1 MKKDVC
7 YFKECVRGFV
17 VNITKRFHIRN
28 YFLIIIVVTKQSYIL
43 TLIQKR
49 KMLFG
54 SNFLRNVYLL
64 HSKLFP
70 LCLQWMKRWKKTVRE
85 YRKLKRNIL
94 IRFILYLISI
104 AEHIDCIVKV
114 RNEEYQDN
122 ITILYFNLIN
132 KPYISLH

>member
-1 MKKDVC
+1 MEVLETNLRLVGLAKNVILVLLMKKDVC

-28 YFLIIIVVTKQSYIL
+28 YFLIIMVVTKQSYIL

-54 SNFLRNVYLL
+54 SNFPRNVFLL

-70 LCLQWMKRWKKTVRE
+70 LCLQ
-85 YRKLKRNIL
+85 
-94 IRFILYLISI
+94 
-104 AEHIDCIVKV
+104 
-114 RNEEYQDN
+114 
-122 ITILYFNLIN
+122 
-132 KPYISLH
+132 